1 MPTINSVAKRLK
13 RLEARQPQAQP
24 SNLKE
29 RIALYKHILDTEDF
43 ESREGRCIKATLD
56 RYADAIAELE

>member
-43 ESREGRCIKATLD
+43 ENSERRRIKATLD